1 MAYLTYFLD
10 DESSEITKVDF
21 DGNKSDF
28 DFNTLLNRDFF
39 KFLSLPELRI
49 LFKAIFKEVINK
61 NKVFE
66 TFYRCDSLY
75 SKRKYKLRIY
85 HEDHKIVMEHFLV
98 EETPL
103 SESVN
108 FMTKGDLYLKMCS
121 WCNKFYVSSQ
131 GYVELEEAIER
142 LKLME
147 HDILPK
153 ITHGICQDCLAT
165 LVDEVESFI
174 EK

>member
-1 MAYLTYFLD
+1 MADLTYFLD
-10 DESSEITKVDF
+10 DQSYEITKVDF
-21 DGNKSDF
+21 DGNMSDF
-28 DFNTLLNRDFF
+28 DFSNLLNRDFF
-39 KFLSLPELRI
+39 RFLSLPELRI

-85 HEDHKIVMEHFLV
+85 HEDHEIVMEHFLV
-98 EETPL
+98 EEKPL
-103 SESVN
+103 SKSVN

-121 WCNKFYVSSQ
+121 WCNKFYVNSI
-131 GYVELEEAIER
+131 GYVELEDAIKLLR
-142 LKLME
+142 LME

-153 ITHGICQDCLAT
+153 ITHGICQNCLT
-165 LVDEVESFI
+165 KLVEEVENFI